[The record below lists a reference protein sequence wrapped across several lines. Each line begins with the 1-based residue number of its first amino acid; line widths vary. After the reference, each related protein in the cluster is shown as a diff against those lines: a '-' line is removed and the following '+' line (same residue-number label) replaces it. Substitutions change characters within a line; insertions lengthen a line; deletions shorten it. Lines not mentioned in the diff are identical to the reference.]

1 MNSDDHNL
9 FPHQYQ
15 VQGQHSTAI
24 RTWTDLT
31 DKIDTNS
38 FIYLYLYHFPFA
50 SHDTLDAHT

>member
-1 MNSDDHNL
+1 MNYDDHNL
-9 FPHQYQ
+9 FQHQYQ

-38 FIYLYLYHFPFA
+38 FIY
-50 SHDTLDAHT
+50 